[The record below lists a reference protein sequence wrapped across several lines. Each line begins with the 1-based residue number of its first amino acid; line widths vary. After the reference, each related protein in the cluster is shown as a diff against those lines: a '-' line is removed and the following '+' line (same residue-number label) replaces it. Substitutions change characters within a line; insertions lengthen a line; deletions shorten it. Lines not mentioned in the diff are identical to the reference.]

1 MEDVHLSALINA
13 LLFACSGLLLF
24 GTAFLIVQKLSPI
37 DLWKEILENRNVA
50 LAVLLAGIAIAMALI
65 ISSAVH

>member
-1 MEDVHLSALINA
+1 MDDIHIGSLLNA
-13 LLFACSGLLLF
+13 ILFACSGLLLF
-24 GTAFLIVQKLSPI
+24 GAAFLVMQKLSPF

-50 LAVLLAGIAIAMALI
+50 WPCGGRYRSCVGLM

>member
-1 MEDVHLSALINA
+1 MDDIHIGSLLNA
-13 LLFACSGLLLF
+13 ILFACSGLLLF
-24 GTAFLIVQKLSPI
+24 GAAFLVMQKLSPF

-50 LAVLLAGIAIAMALI
+50 LAVLLAGIAVAFGLI

>member
-1 MEDVHLSALINA
+1 MDDIHLGSLLNA
-13 LLFACSGLLLF
+13 ILFACSGLLLF
-24 GTAFLIVQKLSPI
+24 GAAFQVLQKLSPF

-50 LAVLLAGIAIAMALI
+50 LAVLLAGIAVALGLI

>member
-1 MEDVHLSALINA
+1 MEDIHLGALVNA
-13 LLFACSGLLLF
+13 VTFACTGLLLF
-24 GTAFLIVQKLSPI
+24 GAAFLIAQKLSPV
-37 DLWKEILENRNVA
+37 DMWKEIVENRNTA